1 VTERA
6 KLSQVRPLARIFALF
21 FIVLSASRAD
31 AQDPGAAD
39 PLEGMPIHWG
49 ALGLTPTLSV
59 TNFGVDS
66 NIFND
71 ASDPKSDF
79 TMTVTPRLQARLRAQ
94 RALFAGSVATG
105 LVYFQTYD
113 EERSIDYI
121 TDGRVDL
128 DLSWLRP
135 YASASLTETSE
146 RLNAEVDARAPRTQ
160 TAISGGARFRTAT
173 RAGFVVDFK
182 REGLDFDQG
191 TFFEGVPLSRML
203 NSTTQT
209 IEGGLELYLTPLT
222 TLSLLASRETD
233 RFEQS
238 PSRDSNTFRF
248 MPGLR
253 MEAPAVVQGSI
264 AIGYRR
270 FDAVDPQIPDYTG
283 VIVHGSLSHVIAERT
298 KIDLSVSRD
307 VQYSFE
313 VAQPYYLTTGF
324 RLTLAYQLIDDVDLR
339 AYGGRERLGYRDAL
353 AVASPVSTGSGDDR
367 TDRVGTLGAG
377 AGYRLRPNLR
387 VGVDV
392 EYAKRDSDRPDRRYD
407 RTRLF
412 GSMTYGL

>member
-1 VTERA
+1 
-6 KLSQVRPLARIFALF
+6 VRSLARIFALF
-21 FIVLSASRAD
+21 FIVFSAGRAE
-31 AQDPGAAD
+31 AQDAGAAD

-94 RALFAGSVATG
+94 RALFTGSVATG
-105 LVYFQTYD
+105 LVYFKTYD

-121 TDGRVDL
+121 TDGRVEVDL
-128 DLSWLRP
+128 NWLQP

-146 RLNAEVDARAPRTQ
+146 RLNAELDARAPRTQ

-173 RAGFVVDFK
+173 KAAFVVDFK
-182 REGLDFDQG
+182 REGLDFEQG
-191 TFFEGVPLSRML
+191 TFFEGVPLSRTL
-203 NSTTQT
+203 NSTIQT
-209 IEGGLELYLTPLT
+209 IEGGLEVYLTPLT
-222 TLSLLASRETD
+222 TLSLVASRETD

-238 PSRDSNTFRF
+238 PTRNSNTFRF
-248 MPGLR
+248 MPALR
-253 MEAPAVVQGSI
+253 MEAPAIVQGSI

-270 FDAVDPQIPDYTG
+270 FDAIDPQVPDYTG
-283 VIVHGSLSHVIAERT
+283 VVVHGSLSDVIAERT

-313 VAQPYYLTTGF
+313 VTQPYYLTTGF
-324 RLTLAYQLIDDVDLR
+324 RLSVAYQLLDAVDVR
-339 AYGGRERLGYRDAL
+339 AFGGGERLAYRDGL
-353 AVASPVSTGSGDDR
+353 AAPGPLSAGSGER
-367 TDRVGTLGAG
+367 TDHVGTIGAG
-377 AGYRLRPNLR
+377 AGYRLLPNLR
-387 VGVDV
+387 VGVDL

-407 RTRLF
+407 RRRLF